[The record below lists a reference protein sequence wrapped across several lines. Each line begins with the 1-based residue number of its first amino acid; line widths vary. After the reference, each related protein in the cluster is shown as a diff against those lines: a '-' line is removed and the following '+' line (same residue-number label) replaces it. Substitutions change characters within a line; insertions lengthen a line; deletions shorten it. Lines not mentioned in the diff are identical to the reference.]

1 MRPTEFSGE
10 DTEPAS
16 DWLTLGQA
24 SKYMGVA
31 QTTVRKWADQGRL
44 PTFYTPGGHRRFQR
58 SAIDAF
64 IGGTTPVRRG
74 LDKQFV
80 LLVNDKPQFDEHLR
94 RRVKDAG
101 YDVREAASGEEALAL
116 IEDHPPQLVLV
127 DVAISGVDGWRLL
140 LELHDRHGSIPTIV
154 YDCRRPGELATDLR
168 SPQEQSLG
176 DRQSDL
182 ERLLRQTNQ

>member
-1 MRPTEFSGE
+1 MKPIEFSDE

-64 IGGTTPVRRG
+64 IGRTTSVRRG
-74 LDKQFV
+74 LDKPFV
-80 LLVNDKPQFDEHLR
+80 LLVNDRPEFDEHLR

-101 YDVREAASGEEALAL
+101 YDVREAASGDEALAL
-116 IEDHPPQLVLV
+116 IEDHAPRLVLV
-127 DVAISGVDGWRLL
+127 DVAISGVDGWQLMLR
-140 LELHDRHGSIPTIV
+140 LHDRHGSIPTIV
-154 YDCRRPGELATDLR
+154 YDCRRPGDLATEVR
-168 SPQEQSLG
+168 STEEQGVG
-176 DRQSDL
+176 DTQPDL
-182 ERLLRQTNQ
+182 ERLLRQTSQ